1 MKMQQIIST
10 YSVFQIS
17 EGRVATLVRLG
28 RFLQA
33 RLSFISKSNRDN
45 ALKSVAFYCV
55 TLC

>member
-1 MKMQQIIST
+1 MQQIIST